1 MSDGSQTPLEEIGL
15 LAIQEVAVTSQ
26 LRHIEGYTRAGLF
39 TVLWHGEGDE
49 ENVVVCCGG
58 AMGGLLGP
66 ADGLYHDL
74 GVALAAQGIGLLRVG
89 YRRPNDLRS
98 CVIDLAAATQLAAG
112 HGAERAVTMGHSFG
126 GAVAVRVGVA
136 MPEFVV
142 GVVTFATQSAGCE
155 VAEGLTGRPVLLF
168 HGDRDELLPPQA
180 SEVVQMLCGGE
191 LVVLP
196 GAGHLLLEAGATMRE
211 RLLEWLPEVLA

>member
-1 MSDGSQTPLEEIGL
+1 MSETPLEEIGL
-15 LAIQEVAVTSQ
+15 LAIQEVAVTPQ
-26 LRHIEGYTRAGLF
+26 LRHIEGFSRSGLL

-49 ENVVVCCGG
+49 EKVVVACGG
-58 AMGGLLGP
+58 AVGGLLGP

-74 GVALAAQGIGLLRVG
+74 GVALAEQGIGLLRVG

-98 CVIDLAAATQLAAG
+98 CVIDVAAATQLAAG

-136 MPEFVV
+136 MPEFVA

-155 VAEGLTGRPVLLF
+155 VAEGLASRPVLLF

-180 SEVVQMLCGGE
+180 SELVQMLSGGE
-191 LVVLP
+191 LVLLP
-196 GAGHLLLEAGATMRE
+196 GAGHLLVEAGRTMRE
-211 RLLEWLPEVLA
+211 RLMEWIPEVLSR